1 MIQQRFDNICAISTP
16 QGSGAISVIR
26 VSGEEAISITEKIF
40 SKKISDKD
48 SHTAHFGL
56 IKDGDVIIDEVVV
69 TIFKDGKS
77 FTGEDVTEIACH
89 ASSYIQQRIL
99 DLLLSKG
106 CRMAEPGEFSMRAF
120 FNKKMDLSQAEAIA
134 DLIASNSEAAHKM
147 AMHQMR
153 GGFAQ
158 ELNLL
163 RQQLIDF
170 SSLIELELDF
180 SQEDVEF
187 ADRTQLEDLNQK
199 ILLKVNELIESFSL
213 GNAIKNGVPVAILG
227 PPNAGKSTLLN
238 VLLKEDKA
246 IVSDIAGTTRDV
258 IEDVVTIEG
267 IQFRFIDT
275 AGLRETTDKIESLGI
290 ERSYSKA
297 KDSSLILYMISAED
311 LDEDLVIESF
321 NQFVKT
327 SGEGKTI
334 IPVINKSDLLADSNE
349 IEKLV
354 ENPIIISAKNQTA
367 IQDLQ
372 ERLIATVNKDR
383 LNGAN
388 LIVSNVR
395 HLEALRKTKE
405 AMSNVV
411 EGMHNEIPGDLLAMD
426 IRQALHY
433 LGEITGQVTP
443 DDLLGNIFGK
453 FCIGK

>member
-1 MIQQRFDNICAISTP
+1 MIQQTFDNICAISTP

-26 VSGEEAISITEKIF
+26 VSGKDALAITDAIF
-40 SKKISDKD
+40 SKSLAAVE

-56 IKDGDVIIDEVVV
+56 IKENDVIIDEVVV
-69 TIFKDGKS
+69 TVFKDGKS

-99 DLLLSKG
+99 DLLLKNG

-120 FNKKMDLSQAEAIA
+120 FNKKLDLSQAEAIA
-134 DLIASNSEAAHKM
+134 DLIASSSEASHKM

-158 ELNLL
+158 ELNTL

-187 ADRTQLEDLNQK
+187 ADRSQLETLNAA
-199 ILLKVNELIESFSL
+199 ILKKVDELIDSFSL

-258 IEDVVTIEG
+258 IEDVATIEG

-297 KDSSLILYMISAED
+297 KDSSLILYLISAED
-311 LDEDLVIESF
+311 LEEDLVIESF

-327 SGEGKTI
+327 SGQGKTI
-334 IPVINKSDLLADSNE
+334 IPVINKSDLLTDSKE
-349 IEKLV
+349 IKRLV
-354 ENPIIISAKNQTA
+354 EDPIIISAKNQTA

-372 ERLIATVNKDR
+372 DRLIATVNKDR

-405 AMSNVV
+405 AMTNVV
-411 EGMHNEIPGDLLAMD
+411 EGMKNEIPGDLLAMD

>member
-1 MIQQRFDNICAISTP
+1 MIQQTFDNICAISTP

-26 VSGEEAISITEKIF
+26 VSGKDALAITDAIF
-40 SKKISDKD
+40 SKSLAAVE

-56 IKDGDVIIDEVVV
+56 IKENDVIIDEVVV
-69 TIFKDGKS
+69 TVFKDGKS

-99 DLLLSKG
+99 DLLLKNG

-120 FNKKMDLSQAEAIA
+120 FNKKLDLSQAEAIA
-134 DLIASNSEAAHKM
+134 DLIASSSEASHKM

-158 ELNLL
+158 ELNTL

-187 ADRTQLEDLNQK
+187 ADRSQLETLNAA
-199 ILLKVNELIESFSL
+199 ILKKVDELIDSFSL

-258 IEDVVTIEG
+258 IEDVATIEG

-297 KDSSLILYMISAED
+297 KDSSLILYLISAED
-311 LDEDLVIESF
+311 LEEDLVIESF

-327 SGEGKTI
+327 SGQGKTI
-334 IPVINKSDLLADSNE
+334 IPVINKSDLLADSKE
-349 IEKLV
+349 IKRLV
-354 ENPIIISAKNQTA
+354 EDPIIISAKNQTA

-372 ERLIATVNKDR
+372 DRLIATVNKDR

-405 AMSNVV
+405 AMTNVV
-411 EGMHNEIPGDLLAMD
+411 EGMKNEIPGDLLAMD

>member
-411 EGMHNEIPGDLLAMD
+411 EGMKNEIPGDLLAMD

>member
-1 MIQQRFDNICAISTP
+1 MHPSKSFDTICAVSTAN
-16 QGSGAISVIR
+16 GAGAIAVIR
-26 VSGEEAISITEKIF
+26 ISGEKSIAIAEEIF
-40 SKKISDKD
+40 SKSLRDKE

-56 IKDGDVIIDEVVV
+56 IKKADVVIDEVLLTV
-69 TIFKDGKS
+69 FKDGKS
-77 FTGEDVTEIACH
+77 FTGEDAIEIACH
-89 ASSYIQQRIL
+89 GSPYIQQEIL
-99 DLLLSKG
+99 KLLIDNG

-120 FNKKMDLSQAEAIA
+120 FNKKLDLSQAEAIA
-134 DLIASNSEAAHKM
+134 DLITSKSESAHKV

-153 GGFAQ
+153 GGFAT
-158 ELNLL
+158 ELNDL

-187 ADRTQLEDLNQK
+187 ADRTQLENLIRQILTK
-199 ILLKVNELIESFSL
+199 IDELIASFEL

-258 IEDVVTIEG
+258 IEDEVTIEG

-275 AGLRETTDKIESLGI
+275 AGLRETEDKIESLGI

-297 KDSSLILYMISAED
+297 KDSSLILYLMAGDD
-311 LDEDLVIESF
+311 LEEEMMVEAYKA
-321 NQFVKT
+321 FVKM
-327 SGEGKTI
+327 SGAGKTI
-334 IPVINKSDLLADSNE
+334 IPIINKSDL
-349 IEKLV
+349 IEDLQIPDAI
-354 ENPIIISAKNQTA
+354 ENPVIISAKNKLA
-367 IQDLQ
+367 IKELQD
-372 ERLIATVNKDR
+372 RLVATVNRER
-383 LNGAN
+383 LDGSN
-388 LIVSNVR
+388 LIVSNIR
-395 HLEALRKTKE
+395 HLEALKKTE
-405 AMSNVV
+405 ESLQNVV
-411 EGMHNEIPGDLLAMD
+411 EGMQNELPGDLIAMD

-433 LGEITGQVTP
+433 LGEITGMVTP